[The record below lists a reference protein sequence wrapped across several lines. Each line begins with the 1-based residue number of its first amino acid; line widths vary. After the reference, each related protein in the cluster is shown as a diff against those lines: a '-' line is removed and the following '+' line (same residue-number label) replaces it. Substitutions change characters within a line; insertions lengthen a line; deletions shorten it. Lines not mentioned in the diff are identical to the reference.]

1 MAVLGNTYLGLADAM
16 RRKDPNDKIAVI
28 IEMLK
33 EINPILDD
41 MMVIPC
47 NDGTSHLTT
56 VRTGIP
62 NATWRL
68 LYQGVQ
74 PTKSTTAQV
83 RDTVGMLEAWSE
95 VDAKLVQ
102 LDSDSAGL
110 RLSEATAFLEGMSN
124 DMATTLFYGNQALEP
139 EKFTGLAPRFSDS
152 STAAG
157 YQIVKAGGSGSTN
170 TSIWFVVWGERTV
183 TGLYPKGSAGGIQ
196 RDDKGMQT
204 KTNSDGSVYD
214 VFREK
219 FSWDLGLSVRDWRYV
234 SRVANI
240 DVSTLT
246 YDVST
251 GADLLANMTTAYYK
265 LRQRRVNGGRAAIY
279 CNTKIKEYL
288 HMQAIRGNSAN
299 VALRLS
305 EVQGEEVL
313 SFLGIPIREVD
324 AILNTEATVA

>member
-1 MAVLGNTYLGLADAM
+1 MAILGNTYVGLADVL
-16 RRKDPNDKIAVI
+16 RRQDSDSKIAVV
-28 IEMLK
+28 IEMLR
-33 EINPILDD
+33 ELNPILDD

-68 LYQGVQ
+68 LYQGIQ
-74 PTKSTTAQV
+74 PTKSQTAQV

-95 VDAKLVQ
+95 VDAKLVD
-102 LDSDSAGL
+102 LTEDSAGL
-110 RLSEATAFLEGMSN
+110 RLSEATAFLEGMNN

-139 EKFTGLAPRFSDS
+139 EKFTGLAPRFNDS

-157 YQIVKAGGSGSTN
+157 AQIIKAGGSGSTN

-183 TGLYPKGSAGGIQ
+183 TGLYPKNSMGGIH
-196 RDDKGMQT
+196 RDDKGQQT
-204 KTNSDGSVYD
+204 KTLSDGSVYD
-214 VFREK
+214 VYREK

-240 DVSTLT
+240 DVNNLT
-246 YDVST
+246 ADAAS
-251 GADLLANMTTAYYK
+251 GANLLNYMTDAYYK

-279 CNTKIKEYL
+279 CNTTIKSFL
-288 HMQAIRGNSAN
+288 HKQAKNATN
-299 VALRLS
+299 VRVTLDEAS
-305 EVQGEEVL
+305 GEEVV
-313 SFLGIPIREVD
+313 SFLGMPIREVD